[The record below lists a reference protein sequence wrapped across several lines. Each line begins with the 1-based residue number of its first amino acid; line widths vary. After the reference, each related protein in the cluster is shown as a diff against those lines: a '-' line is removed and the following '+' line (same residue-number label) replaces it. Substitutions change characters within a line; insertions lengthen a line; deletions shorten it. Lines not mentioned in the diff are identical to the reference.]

1 MRTLWQDVKFGVRVL
16 LKSPAFTAV
25 AVLVVALGVG
35 ANTAIFSVVNAVL
48 LRPLPFEQPE
58 QLVRVFGTSVR
69 RNNLRRPHSFPNFAD
84 LRAQNTSF
92 EAMSAYSGA
101 TGALSIGDAPEQI
114 TGIAATGE
122 IFRVLRAKPAAG
134 RLLGPED
141 ERPGGSTALVISHG
155 LWQRRFG

>member
-1 MRTLWQDVKFGVRVL
+1 MMGTLWQDVKFGVRVL

-58 QLVRVFGTSVR
+58 QLVRVFGTNVR
-69 RNNLRRPHSFPNFAD
+69 RNSLRRPHSFPNFAD
-84 LRAQNTSF
+84 LRAQNSSF
-92 EAMSAYSGA
+92 EAMSAY
-101 TGALSIGDAPEQI
+101 TGTSSALSTGESPEQI

-122 IFRVLRAKPAAG
+122 I
-134 RLLGPED
+134 
-141 ERPGGSTALVISHG
+141 
-155 LWQRRFG
+155 